1 MGVGTVVS
9 SIMAIVIAMV
19 VVLGMAWGVIWLLRK
34 LQDRT
39 MSEAGEG
46 GSERPMRFIRA
57 LPLGQRERL
66 VLVEIGGEQLLLG
79 VGGGIITMLAE
90 WDQHGQRINSTHGG
104 ADDPPRKIDP
114 AILASL
120 REARP

>member
-1 MGVGTVVS
+1 MGIGTVVS
-9 SIMAIVIAMV
+9 SIMAIVVAMI
-19 VVLGMAWGVIWLLRK
+19 VVLAMAWGVIWLLRK

-39 MSEAGEG
+39 MTEAGEG
-46 GSERPMRFIRA
+46 GGERPMRFIRA

-90 WDQHGQRINSTHGG
+90 WDAQGRRIHG
-104 ADDPPRKIDP
+104 ADLTEQNRKIDP
-114 AILASL
+114 AILAGI
-120 REARP
+120 REARS